1 MQAMKLKPL
10 IPAAALALG
19 VLGMNPVL
27 AHGSAKPQHGGIVQ
41 VANDVSFELVP
52 EADGATIHLMD
63 HGKPMASKGIAGK
76 LTVLQG
82 SNKTEVEI
90 KDAGE
95 NRLRATGVKIG
106 KGDKLVAVLSNVA
119 GRNATVRFTV
129 K

>member
-1 MQAMKLKPL
+1 MKLKPL